1 MEDPDRM
8 TGDDS
13 AHRKGTEGIIFD
25 LARKAVTTSVKS
37 LLSTE
42 EGLRALVGAIVPK
55 EVGQYVRGELSQLR
69 KDFLEAVV
77 GEMTRFLNRVDPATE
92 IQKMLTGLTFD
103 VHVTVGVS
111 RKEPRG
117 GVDEGAADRPA
128 RKGGPR
134 AARRASKPQ
143 IT

>member
-1 MEDPDRM
+1 MEDPDRLL
-8 TGDDS
+8 GEDS

-92 IQKMLTGLTFD
+92 VQKMLSGLTFD

-111 RKEPRG
+111 KKDPGARNAAGGSTAPRK
-117 GVDEGAADRPA
+117 PA
-128 RKGGPR
+128 KK
-134 AARRASKPQ
+134 AARGARRPKA
-143 IT
+143 